1 MSRHD
6 TTRFYESITVSRPD
20 TAVFYEN
27 ITVSSPDATRFYES
41 ITVSRLDPALFCR
54 NTGSAAAGRPKRQ
67 GVRCRTPRMLRIQSA
82 SVRIVFFGTPDFAVP
97 TLDAIARE
105 HEIALVVAQPDK
117 PAGRGMKMQ
126 APAVAVR
133 AKELNLPLLQ
143 PPKIR
148 NEEFLGEIARAA
160 PDIGI
165 VVAYGKILPAAL
177 LQIPTHGFLNV
188 HASILPR
195 WRGAAPIQRAIE
207 AGDKLTG
214 VTIMRVDEQL
224 DHGPMLR
231 IETTE
236 IGPDERTPSLSQRLS
251 HLGGEALAVVLRDLP
266 PETEQD
272 HEQATHAAKIEK
284 SEGEITFDE
293 PAHVVYNRF
302 RAFDPWPGIFFRDLK
317 LTDMLPADGHAAP
330 RTILALGDG
339 VTIACGE
346 GAIRILEMQR
356 PGKPRTP
363 AAVVARGLGWKA
375 GDVVV

>member
-1 MSRHD
+1 MR
-6 TTRFYESITVSRPD
+6 V
-20 TAVFYEN
+20 
-27 ITVSSPDATRFYES
+27 
-41 ITVSRLDPALFCR
+41 
-54 NTGSAAAGRPKRQ
+54 
-67 GVRCRTPRMLRIQSA
+67 
-82 SVRIVFFGTPDFAVP
+82 VFFGTPDFAVP
-97 TLDAIARE
+97 TLDAVARE
-105 HEIALVVAQPDK
+105 HEVTLVVAQPDK

-133 AKELNLPLLQ
+133 AKELGIPLLQ

-148 NEEFLGEIARAA
+148 NDAFLVEVAGAK
-160 PDIGI
+160 PDVGI

-177 LQIPTHGFLNV
+177 LAIPPQGFLNV

-236 IGPDERTPSLSQRLS
+236 IAPDERTPQLAARLARI
-251 HLGGEALAVVLRDLP
+251 GGDALAAVLRDMP
-266 PETEQD
+266 ADVEQD

-284 SEGEITFDE
+284 REGEITFDE
-293 PAHVVYNRF
+293 PARVIYDRF
-302 RAFDPWPGIFFRDLK
+302 RAFDPWPGIFFGDLK
-317 LTDMLPADGHAAP
+317 LTDITPAGGDAKP
-330 RTILALGDG
+330 RTILAVDDG

-346 GAIRILEMQR
+346 GAIRIVELQR
-356 PGKPRTP
+356 PGKLRTP
-363 AAVVARGLGWKA
+363 AAAVARGLGWKA
-375 GDVVV
+375 GDAI